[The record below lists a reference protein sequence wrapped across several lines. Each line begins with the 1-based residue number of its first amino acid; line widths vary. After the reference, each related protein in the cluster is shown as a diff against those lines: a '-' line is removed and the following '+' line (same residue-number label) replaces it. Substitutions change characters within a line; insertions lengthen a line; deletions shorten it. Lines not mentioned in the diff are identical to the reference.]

1 MVTERS
7 FGEVHFGAARL
18 GNKART
24 RRLVMLADQLTRHP
38 SGTLPQKLRDP
49 AALQATYRLMNCE
62 EVTHGK
68 VLAPHREETL
78 CRIAEHAGP
87 LLVICDG
94 TELDYTTIT
103 SLQNLGQIGNGKRCR
118 RGYICQNCLVVDP
131 ATRQAMGLVNQILH
145 VRADVP
151 AGETKEQS
159 RRRQSRESRLW
170 PDGTRDLPGD
180 RRLIVVCDRGGDTF
194 EELGHEHKSGRR
206 FVIRSRHNRRI
217 LTGHAGDG
225 RNQFLES
232 TLQRQPAAG
241 AFTLEVAATP
251 GRAARTAELS
261 VSFAPVRL
269 LPPKQKRGEYGNE
282 PLAVWTVRV
291 WEPNPPRSE
300 ARLEWVLLTNEPVIS
315 FEDAWRVIEWYECR
329 WVVEEYH
336 KALKTGCN
344 IEELQFCDESRLEP
358 MIALLSVVALTLLNL
373 RDASRRPNA
382 KLTPAHTLVA
392 QEYVDVLSLW
402 RHKEVRPA
410 WSLHDFFQALARL
423 GGHQNRKHDQPPG
436 WLVLWRGWTTL
447 QLLAIGAQAERQRKK
462 VGQN

>member
-7 FGEVHFGAARL
+7 FGEIHFGAARL

-49 AALQATYRLMNCE
+49 AALQATYRLMNCD
-62 EVTHGK
+62 EVTHAT

-78 CRIAEHAGP
+78 LRIAEHTGP

-103 SLQNLGQIGNGKRCR
+103 SLQNLGQIGNGECGR

-131 ATRQAMGLVNQILH
+131 QTRQAIGLVNQILH
-145 VRADVP
+145 VRADAP
-151 AGETKEQS
+151 RGETKEQS
-159 RRRQSRESRLW
+159 RCRPSRESRVW

-180 RRLIVVCDRGGDTF
+180 RRLVVVCDRGGDTF
-194 EELGHEHKSGRR
+194 EELEHEQRSGRR
-206 FVIRSRHNRRI
+206 FVIRSRYNRCV
-217 LTGHAGDG
+217 LTSHEG
-225 RNQFLES
+225 RGREQHLES
-232 TLQRQPAAG
+232 TLRRQSVVG
-241 AFTLEVAATP
+241 AFTLEIPATAS
-251 GRAARTAELS
+251 RAVRTAKLQ
-261 VSFAPVRL
+261 VSFAAVRL
-269 LPPKQKRGEYGNE
+269 MPPKQKRGEYGDQ
-282 PLAVWTVRV
+282 PLAVWAVRV
-291 WEPNPPRSE
+291 WEPDPPRG
-300 ARLEWVLLTNEPVIS
+300 ADGLEWILLTNEPVNS
-315 FEDAWRVIEWYECR
+315 LEDAWRVIEWYECR

-373 RDASRRPNA
+373 RDASRRPDA
-382 KLTPAHTLVA
+382 KTLPARALVS

-402 RHKEVRPA
+402 RHKEVRPK
-410 WSLHDFFQALARL
+410 WSLHDFFQAVARL
-423 GGHQNRKHDQPPG
+423 GGHQNRKHDKQPG
-436 WLVLWRGWTTL
+436 WQVLWRGWTTL
-447 QLLAIGAQAERQRKK
+447 QLLLVGAHAERRRKK
-462 VGQN
+462 VG

>member
-1 MVTERS
+1 MSETECS
-7 FGEVHFGAARL
+7 FGEVHFGRAEL

-38 SGTLPQKLRDP
+38 AGTLPQKLRDP
-49 AALQATYRLMNCE
+49 AALQATYRLMNRD
-62 EVTHGK
+62 EVTHAT
-68 VLAPHREETL
+68 VLSPHREETL
-78 CRIAEHAGP
+78 RRIGEHTGP

-103 SLQNLGQIGNGKRCR
+103 SLQNLGQIGNGECGR

-131 ATRQAMGLVNQILH
+131 QTRQAIGLVNQILH
-145 VRADVP
+145 VRADAP
-151 AGETKEQS
+151 RGETKEQS
-159 RRRQSRESRLW
+159 RCRPSRESRLW

-180 RRLIVVCDRGGDTF
+180 RRLVVVCDRGGDTF
-194 EELGHEHKSGRR
+194 EELEHEQRSGRR
-206 FVIRSRHNRRI
+206 FVIRSRYNRCV
-217 LTGHAGDG
+217 LTSHEGGSREQH
-225 RNQFLES
+225 LES
-232 TLQRQPAAG
+232 TLRRQSVVG
-241 AFTLEVAATP
+241 AFTLEIPATAS
-251 GRAARTAELS
+251 RAVRTAKLQ
-261 VSFAPVRL
+261 VSFAAVRL
-269 LPPKQKRGEYGNE
+269 MPPKQKRGEYGDQ
-282 PLAVWTVRV
+282 PLAVWAVRV
-291 WEPNPPRSE
+291 WEPDPSRG
-300 ARLEWVLLTNEPVIS
+300 ADGLEWILLTNEPVDS

-373 RDASRRPNA
+373 RDASRRPDA
-382 KLTPAHTLVA
+382 KTLPARALVS

-402 RHKEVRPA
+402 RHKEVRPQ

-423 GGHQNRKHDQPPG
+423 GGHQNRKHDKQPG

-447 QLLAIGAQAERQRKK
+447 QLLLMGAQAERRRKK
-462 VGQN
+462 VG

>member
-7 FGEVHFGAARL
+7 FGEIHFGAARL

-49 AALQATYRLMNCE
+49 AALQATYRLMNCD
-62 EVTHGK
+62 EVTHAT

-78 CRIAEHAGP
+78 SRIAQHAGP

-103 SLQNLGQIGNGKRCR
+103 SLRHLGQIGNGTKGR

-131 ATRQAMGLVNQILH
+131 CTRQALGLTNQLLH
-145 VRADVP
+145 IRDEAP

-159 RRRQSRESRLW
+159 RRRKSRESRLW

-194 EELGHEHKSGRR
+194 EELEHEHRSGRR
-206 FVIRSRHNRRI
+206 FVIRSRHNRRV
-217 LTGHAGDG
+217 LTGHEGSG
-225 RNQFLES
+225 RKQYLES

-241 AFTLEVAATP
+241 TYTLEVAATSS
-251 GRAARTAELS
+251 REARTAKLS
-261 VSFAPVRL
+261 VSFLAARL
-269 LPPKQKRGEYGNE
+269 VPPKQKRGEYGDE
-282 PLAVWTVRV
+282 PLPVWAIRV
-291 WEPNPPRSE
+291 WEPHPPQGAE
-300 ARLEWVLLTNEPVIS
+300 RLEWVLLTNEPTVS

-344 IEELQFCDESRLEP
+344 IEDLQFCDESRLEP

-373 RDASRRPNA
+373 RDASRRADA
-382 KLTPAHTLVA
+382 KITPAHTLVA

-402 RHKEVRPA
+402 RHKEVRTH

-423 GGHQNRKHDQPPG
+423 GGHQNRKHDKPPG
-436 WLVLWRGWTTL
+436 WLILWRGWTTL
-447 QLLAIGAQAERQRKK
+447 QLLAIGARAERRRRKL
-462 VGQN
+462 G